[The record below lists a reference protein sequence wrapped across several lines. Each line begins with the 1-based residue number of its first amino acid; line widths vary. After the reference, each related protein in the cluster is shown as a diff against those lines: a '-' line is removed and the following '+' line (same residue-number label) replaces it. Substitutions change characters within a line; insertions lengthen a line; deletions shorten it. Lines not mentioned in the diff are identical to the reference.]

1 MKYRPLGLATAS
13 FETSPASVHAIAGT
27 QLCLPFPCRVKPP
40 DPRQGFGFTLFV
52 LLFCY
57 AAGDAEGVHVPA
69 PAGMLEPRWRG
80 ISCRRLAGETSGP
93 LEGSVEERHVCPQRM
108 RACNK
113 QYLDRLVERFCIW
126 GQRVIILGQCVDATD
141 ILAILGQVWSRV
153 SSVHGFVFH
162 FFFSCRVDHRLQN

>member
-126 GQRVIILGQCVDATD
+126 GQRVIILGQCGVGGRHGHSRDPRPG
-141 ILAILGQVWSRV
+141 LVPCFLGARIRFS
-153 SSVHGFVFH
+153 
-162 FFFSCRVDHRLQN
+162 FFFM